1 MASTKEMQARAKQRK
16 TAQSVKFPNPG
27 IAHINKG
34 AMEWFNNLQAMMAV
48 HSPWKSG
55 YTMPDSA
62 IPYLRGIIQ
71 QERDRQTKEVCQ
83 DLLKSLYEYRDFAE
97 KSISYKLQ
105 MDADDIREKSTPNIM
120 YKLGMLDAVIG
131 FAMTEFGNVKIHHI
145 DMNQFV

>member
-27 IAHINKG
+27 TVNIDKG
-34 AMEWFNNLQAMMAV
+34 AMEWFNNFQAMMSV

-62 IPYLRGIIQ
+62 IPYIRGMIQ
-71 QERDRQTKEVCQ
+71 LERERQTEETCQ
-83 DLLKSLYEYRDFAE
+83 RLLKSLYDYRDFAE

-120 YKLGMLDAVIG
+120 YKLGVLDAVIG